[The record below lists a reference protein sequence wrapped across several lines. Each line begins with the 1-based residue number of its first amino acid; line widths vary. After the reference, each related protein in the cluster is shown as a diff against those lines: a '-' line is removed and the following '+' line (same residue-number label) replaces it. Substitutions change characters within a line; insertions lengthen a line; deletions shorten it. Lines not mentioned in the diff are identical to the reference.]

1 MPTLFQTLFQK
12 RYARQGPGS
21 HGSCVLVGETSIR
34 EEKVNERVSGG
45 DKCIGDHET
54 VAEGVWV
61 WGPFEIERLGKSLL
75 KT

>member
-1 MPTLFQTLFQK
+1 M
-12 RYARQGPGS
+12 
-21 HGSCVLVGETSIR
+21 GETSIR

>member
-1 MPTLFQTLFQK
+1 MPTLFQTLSEAVCQTRPWF
-12 RYARQGPGS
+12 S
-21 HGSCVLVGETSIR
+21 WVLRSSGETSIR
-34 EEKVNERVSGG
+34 KEKVNERVSGG

-61 WGPFEIERLGKSLL
+61 WGPFEIEHLGKSLL